1 MTCLRRTTRG
11 DTAAGAPTLACL
23 LALCVPLGVGR
34 AQEAVALPAR
44 APAQV
49 TVVGNDYAFVQIP
62 ATIAAG
68 NTLFSFENHGHVRH
82 ELSVALLQPGVTL
95 QQVMQA
101 PPGQTASRKFVESI
115 VGILIARPGESSG
128 GELFVDL
135 KHGRRYIVVCT
146 LRDTPDAQRHAE
158 LGMVTTFDVP

>member
-1 MTCLRRTTRG
+1 MRAARRDHYAIEVRMTRFRRTTRSIS
-11 DTAAGAPTLACL
+11 TAGAPTLACL

-34 AQEAVALPAR
+34 AQEAAASPPR
-44 APAQV
+44 ASVQV

-101 PPGQTASRKFVESI
+101 PPGQTASRKFAESI
-115 VGILIARPGESSG
+115 VGI
-128 GELFVDL
+128 
-135 KHGRRYIVVCT
+135 
-146 LRDTPDAQRHAE
+146 
-158 LGMVTTFDVP
+158 

>member
-1 MTCLRRTTRG
+1 MTCLRRTTRSI
-11 DTAAGAPTLACL
+11 TIAGASTLACL
-23 LALCVPLGVGR
+23 LALCVPLRAGR
-34 AQEAVALPAR
+34 AQEAPAPPPRLPAQITI
-44 APAQV
+44 A
-49 TVVGNDYAFVQIP
+49 GNDYAFLQVP
-62 ATIAAG
+62 TTIAAG
-68 NTLFSFENHGHVRH
+68 NTLFSFENRGRVRH

-101 PPGQTASRKFVESI
+101 PPGQTSSRKFVESI

-146 LRDTPDAQRHAE
+146 LKDTPDAQRHAD
-158 LGMVTTFDVP
+158 LGMVTSFDVP